1 MKEEQAQGCAT
12 GKAQLQAQ
20 AGPHTACPIPCY
32 GAGLSILLRLRIQ
45 FLRAV
50 VLGQ

>member
-32 GAGLSILLRLRIQ
+32 GAGLSILLRLQIQ
-45 FLRAV
+45 FLKAV